1 MRIKVVRNWLNFLFI
16 IGAIVGLIMY
26 YKVSRETGIYVIL
39 GSMMIKFTES
49 ALRMMYKNEEY
60 EETPDTHPH
69 SLHCTSVAGSSV

>member
-39 GSMMIKFTES
+39 ASRMIKFTES
-49 ALRMMYKNEEY
+49 ALRMMYKNEE
-60 EETPDTHPH
+60 
-69 SLHCTSVAGSSV
+69 

>member
-1 MRIKVVRNWLNFLFI
+1 MNIKVLRNWLNFLFI

-49 ALRMMYKNEEY
+49 ALRMMYKNEE
-60 EETPDTHPH
+60 
-69 SLHCTSVAGSSV
+69 

>member
-39 GSMMIKFTES
+39 GSMMIKFTE
-49 ALRMMYKNEEY
+49 
-60 EETPDTHPH
+60 
-69 SLHCTSVAGSSV
+69 